1 MAIEDFDDILPHIG
15 SFGPFQKRILLLSLP
30 VNYFLA
36 VVYMAQIYQTLT
48 PEHWCSVPEL
58 SHLEPSERRNL
69 SIPLETRD
77 GELVYSR
84 CRMFDVNF
92 TQEGATVD
100 VTQGRNLS
108 WPTKPCSA
116 VDGWDYDLSGGMYHT
131 IVSESNWVC
140 EDDWRANFAQAMFF
154 AGAIVGS
161 LLFGLLAD
169 WYGRLPVLVLS
180 NVLACVAGV
189 ATGFCRGFVDFVVC
203 RFLVGM
209 AYDLHY
215 MMMYIILMEYVSP
228 EKRTIVGNIPLAVFL
243 TLGAGSLP
251 WIAYALA
258 DWRLFSIVTSAPIG
272 AIVVAWWLVPE
283 SARWLVL
290 KGKTDKTMET
300 LRKCARINN
309 KTVDPSVY
317 EEFQAATKRTYQLEK
332 DNPTNWM
339 DLFRSSKMR
348 QRFLIITLTWM
359 VITVVYDGYVRSL
372 AILPYSVFIT
382 NSVAGALELPADL
395 VPVVTLDRLGRRW
408 TLMMALGLAGLAG
421 IATGLV
427 PQSSAMLMTLLAMAS
442 RFFITIAMNTGLQYT
457 VELIP
462 TQLRG
467 QGTGV
472 VHITGHGATFFA
484 PFILYLSTYYKT
496 LPYIV
501 LGALSVFGGL
511 VCLLL
516 PETANQNLPESVAD
530 AEHFGAD
537 QSFFQMPCLSKRRE
551 RQQRLNDVE
560 DVAVVKRSLPSFGSA
575 AVGGRIASPARQYV
589 KDLSDPMF
597 TGIGSAKL
605 DRQQQQQTVPR
616 RQEEHQPADGWQNE
630 AFATDD
636 ISWEKLQT
644 TRL

>member
-1 MAIEDFDDILPHIG
+1 MAIEDFDDILPHVG

-48 PEHWCSVPEL
+48 PEHWCAVPEL
-58 SHLEPSERRNL
+58 NNLELSERRNL
-69 SIPLETRD
+69 SIPMETRD

-92 TQEGATVD
+92 TQMD
-100 VTQGRNLS
+100 VTEQPNSS
-108 WPTKPCSA
+108 WPTKPCSTA
-116 VDGWDYDLSGGMYHT
+116 DGWDYDLSGGMYHT

-140 EDDWRANFAQAMFF
+140 DDDWRPNFAQAMFF
-154 AGAIVGS
+154 VGAIVGS

-169 WYGRLPVLVLS
+169 WYGRLPVLIMS
-180 NVLACVAGV
+180 NVLACGAGV
-189 ATGFCRGFVDFVVC
+189 ATGFAKGFVDYVVC

-215 MMMYIILMEYVSP
+215 MMMYIILMEYVGP
-228 EKRTIVGNIPLAVFL
+228 EKRTIVGNVPLAIFL
-243 TLGAGSLP
+243 TLGASSLP

-258 DWRLFSIVTSAPIG
+258 DWRLFSIISSAPI
-272 AIVVAWWLVPE
+272 AIIVVAWWLVPE

-290 KGKTDKTMET
+290 KGKSDQTLKT
-300 LRKCARINN
+300 LQQCARINK
-309 KTVDPSVY
+309 KTVDPLIY
-317 EEFQAATKRTYQLEK
+317 EEFQAATLRTYQLEK
-332 DNPTNWM
+332 DNPINWM
-339 DLFRSSKMR
+339 DLFRSPKMR

-382 NSVAGALELPADL
+382 NSIAGALELPADL
-395 VPVVTLDRLGRRW
+395 VPVVTLDRLG
-408 TLMMALGLAGLAG
+408 
-421 IATGLV
+421 
-427 PQSSAMLMTLLAMAS
+427 SAMLMTLLAMAS
-442 RFFITIAMNTGLQYT
+442 RFFITIAMNTGIQYT

-484 PFILYLSTYYKT
+484 PFILYLSTYYNT

-501 LGALSVFGGL
+501 LGALSIFGGI

-530 AEHFGAD
+530 AEHFGKG
-537 QSFFQMPCLSKRRE
+537 QSFFNMPCLSKRRE
-551 RQQRLNDVE
+551 RQQRLNDVDNVKKTLPAL
-560 DVAVVKRSLPSFGSA
+560 DV
-575 AVGGRIASPARQYV
+575 VGVETINSTRRYV
-589 KDLSDPMF
+589 KDLSQPPCQLGKSKQE
-597 TGIGSAKL
+597 TGSL
-605 DRQQQQQTVPR
+605 PR
-616 RQEEHQPADGWQNE
+616 RQQTDGWQNDS
-630 AFATDD
+630 FASSDP
-636 ISWEKLQT
+636 SLQKNQT
-644 TRL
+644 TRF

>member
-1 MAIEDFDDILPHIG
+1 MAIEDFDDILPHVG
-15 SFGPFQKRILLLSLP
+15 SFGAFQKRILLLSLP

-48 PEHWCSVPEL
+48 PEHWCAVPEL
-58 SHLEPSERRNL
+58 SNLDLLDRRNL
-69 SIPLETRD
+69 SIPLELRD
-77 GELVYSR
+77 GELAYSR
-84 CRMFDVNF
+84 CRMFDVNY
-92 TQEGATVD
+92 THMD
-100 VTQGRNLS
+100 VTEQPNSS
-108 WPTKPCSA
+108 WPTKPCSTT
-116 VDGWDYDLSGGMYHT
+116 DGWDYDLSGGMYHT

-140 EDDWRANFAQAMFF
+140 DDDWRPNFAQAMFF
-154 AGAIVGS
+154 VGAIVGS

-169 WYGRLPVLVLS
+169 WYGRLPVLIMS
-180 NVLACVAGV
+180 NVLACGAGV
-189 ATGFCRGFVDFVVC
+189 ATGFAKGFVDYVVC

-215 MMMYIILMEYVSP
+215 MMMYIILMEYVGP
-228 EKRTIVGNIPLAVFL
+228 EKRTIVGNVPLAIFL
-243 TLGAGSLP
+243 TLGASSLP

-258 DWRLFSIVTSAPIG
+258 DWRLFSIISSAPI
-272 AIVVAWWLVPE
+272 AIIVVAWWLVPE

-290 KGKTDKTMET
+290 KGKSDQTLKT
-300 LRKCARINN
+300 LQQCARIN
-309 KTVDPSVY
+309 KRTVDPLIY
-317 EEFQAATKRTYQLEK
+317 QEFQAATLRTYQLEK
-332 DNPTNWM
+332 ENPTNWM
-339 DLFRSSKMR
+339 DLFRSPKMR

-382 NSVAGALELPADL
+382 NSVAGSLELPADL

-408 TLMMALGLAGLAG
+408 TLMLALGCAGLAG

-427 PQSSAMLMTLLAMAS
+427 PQSWAMMMTVLAMAS

-472 VHITGHGATFFA
+472 VHITGHAATFFA
-484 PFILYLSTYYKT
+484 PFILYLSTYYNT

-501 LGALSVFGGL
+501 LGALSIFGGL

-530 AEHFGAD
+530 AEHFGTG
-537 QSFFQMPCLSKRRE
+537 QSFFNIPCLSKRRE
-551 RQQRLNDVE
+551 RRRRLNDV
-560 DVAVVKRSLPSFGSA
+560 DNVKKILPA
-575 AVGGRIASPARQYV
+575 LDAVGVNSARRYV
-589 KDLSDPMF
+589 KDLSHPPCQLGKSQQE
-597 TGIGSAKL
+597 TGSL
-605 DRQQQQQTVPR
+605 PR
-616 RQEEHQPADGWQNE
+616 RQQTEGCQNDS
-630 AFATDD
+630 FA
-636 ISWEKLQT
+636 SSNPSFLNQT
-644 TRL
+644 TRF

>member
-1 MAIEDFDDILPHIG
+1 MAIEDFDDILPHVG

-48 PEHWCSVPEL
+48 PEHWCAVPEL
-58 SHLEPSERRNL
+58 NNLELSERRNL
-69 SIPLETRD
+69 SIPMETRD

-92 TQEGATVD
+92 TQMD
-100 VTQGRNLS
+100 VTEQPNSS
-108 WPTKPCSA
+108 WPTKPCSTA
-116 VDGWDYDLSGGMYHT
+116 DGWDYDLSGGMYHT

-140 EDDWRANFAQAMFF
+140 DDDWRPNFAQAMFF
-154 AGAIVGS
+154 VGAIVGS

-169 WYGRLPVLVLS
+169 WYGRLPVLIMS
-180 NVLACVAGV
+180 NVLACGAGV
-189 ATGFCRGFVDFVVC
+189 ATGFAKGFVDYVVC

-215 MMMYIILMEYVSP
+215 MMMYIILMEYVGP
-228 EKRTIVGNIPLAVFL
+228 EKRTIVGNVPLAIFL
-243 TLGAGSLP
+243 TLGASSLP

-258 DWRLFSIVTSAPIG
+258 DWRLFSIISSAPI
-272 AIVVAWWLVPE
+272 AIIVVAWWLVPE

-290 KGKTDKTMET
+290 KGKSDQTLKT
-300 LRKCARINN
+300 LQQCARINK
-309 KTVDPSVY
+309 KTVDPLIY
-317 EEFQAATKRTYQLEK
+317 EEFQAATLRTYQLEK
-332 DNPTNWM
+332 DNPINWM
-339 DLFRSSKMR
+339 DLFRSPKMR

-382 NSVAGALELPADL
+382 NSIAGALELPADL

-408 TLMMALGLAGLAG
+408 TLMMALSLAGLAG
-421 IATGLV
+421 VATGIV

-442 RFFITIAMNTGLQYT
+442 RFFITIAMNTGIQYT

-484 PFILYLSTYYKT
+484 PFILYLSTYYNT

-501 LGALSVFGGL
+501 LGALSIFGGI

-530 AEHFGAD
+530 AEHFGKG
-537 QSFFQMPCLSKRRE
+537 QSFFNMPCLSKRRE
-551 RQQRLNDVE
+551 RQQRLNDVDNVKKTLPAL
-560 DVAVVKRSLPSFGSA
+560 DV
-575 AVGGRIASPARQYV
+575 VGVEIINSTRRYV
-589 KDLSDPMF
+589 KDLSQPPCQLGKSKQE
-597 TGIGSAKL
+597 TGSL
-605 DRQQQQQTVPR
+605 PR
-616 RQEEHQPADGWQNE
+616 RQQTDGWQNDS
-630 AFATDD
+630 FASSDP
-636 ISWEKLQT
+636 SLQKNQT
-644 TRL
+644 TRF

>member
-1 MAIEDFDDILPHIG
+1 MAIEDFDDILPHVG

-58 SHLEPSERRNL
+58 SHLEPAERRNL

-92 TQEGATVD
+92 TQEAAMD

-108 WPTKPCSA
+108 WPTKPCST

-180 NVLACVAGV
+180 NVLACGAGV

-228 EKRTIVGNIPLAVFL
+228 EKRTIVGNVPLAVFL

-258 DWRLFSIVTSAPIG
+258 DWRLFSISTSAPI
-272 AIVVAWWLVPE
+272 AVIVVAWWLVPE

-317 EEFQAATKRTYQLEK
+317 EEFQRTYQLEK

-501 LGALSVFGGL
+501 LGSLSVFGGL

-516 PETANQNLPESVAD
+516 PETAGQNLPESVAD

-537 QSFFQMPCLSKRRE
+537 QSFFQMPCLSK
-551 RQQRLNDVE
+551 
-560 DVAVVKRSLPSFGSA
+560 
-575 AVGGRIASPARQYV
+575 
-589 KDLSDPMF
+589 
-597 TGIGSAKL
+597 
-605 DRQQQQQTVPR
+605 
-616 RQEEHQPADGWQNE
+616 
-630 AFATDD
+630 
-636 ISWEKLQT
+636 
-644 TRL
+644 